1 MHNLDHP
8 VFCQS
13 RKHRQL
19 VSQELGFAV
28 CLPLDI
34 PMVYSPK
41 LTFITNHK
49 NTTSIGLALGE
60 TIYFGSM
67 EFTID
72 RFSRLSISPKGM
84 TQALYS

>member
-1 MHNLDHP
+1 
-8 VFCQS
+8 
-13 RKHRQL
+13 
-19 VSQELGFAV
+19 
-28 CLPLDI
+28 
-34 PMVYSPK
+34 MVYSPK

-60 TIYFGSM
+60 TIYFGSV
-67 EFTID
+67 EFTTD